1 MPQGNG
7 KVNKLITRHPGFSFL
22 CLRSTICV
30 SAWYRYDVIERADL
44 RGGLVYGHDNGLV
57 LLGGQLAPQEL
68 QQTES
73 RGGVQSRRR
82 LLGTTTTWGDHF
94 LSKGSR

>member
-1 MPQGNG
+1 M
-7 KVNKLITRHPGFSFL
+7 
-22 CLRSTICV
+22 
-30 SAWYRYDVIERADL
+30 
-44 RGGLVYGHDNGLV
+44 YGHDDGLV

-82 LLGTTTTWGDHF
+82 LLGDDNMGRSLPFRGFTLKEMWQYNEPEPHCCAPIVNLAHT
-94 LSKGSR
+94 SRFI